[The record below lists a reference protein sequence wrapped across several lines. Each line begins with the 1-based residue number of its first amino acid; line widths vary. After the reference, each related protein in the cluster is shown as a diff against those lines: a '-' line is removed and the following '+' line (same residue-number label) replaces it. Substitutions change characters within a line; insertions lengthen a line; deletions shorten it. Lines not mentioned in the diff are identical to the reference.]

1 MMLRAFWAYLR
12 LERDWSRRSQPMKSS
27 WPYTSLRLAGGL
39 RPASTQ
45 EDDVSTAD
53 MAGEGWRRIVRL
65 ALSDGVPRRAL
76 MVAAVIGTVLNLI
89 NQGDAIFGDA
99 PVNLAKLILTYLVPY
114 GVSTHGAVSARL

>member
-1 MMLRAFWAYLR
+1 
-12 LERDWSRRSQPMKSS
+12 
-27 WPYTSLRLAGGL
+27 
-39 RPASTQ
+39 
-45 EDDVSTAD
+45 VSIAD
-53 MAGEGWRRIVRL
+53 MSDRGWRRIVRL

-99 PVNLAKLILTYLVPY
+99 PVNFTKLILTYLVPY

>member
-1 MMLRAFWAYLR
+1 MMLRAFWACAWKAA
-12 LERDWSRRSQPMKSS
+12 WSGRSQPINGELVLYS
-27 WPYTSLRLAGGL
+27 PGLVGGL
-39 RPASTQ
+39 RAARTQ

-53 MAGEGWRRIVRL
+53 VSEQGWRRIVRL